1 MSWGTRSRGEA
12 EQAEAVAC
20 RGNRAAA
27 LESREAAGAG
37 RSEESRM
44 AARRSGME
52 TFGVEDGGGV
62 GRFRA
67 FRPFL
72 FGIAS
77 RSRIQPG
84 KWA

>member
-1 MSWGTRSRGEA
+1 
-12 EQAEAVAC
+12 VVVC
-20 RGNRAAA
+20 HGNRAAA
-27 LESREAAGAG
+27 LESREAAGA
-37 RSEESRM
+37 RRREESRM
-44 AARRSGME
+44 AAWRSRMV

-72 FGIAS
+72 FRIAS
-77 RSRIQPG
+77 RSRIRPG